1 MLFFKKVDQNQSLF
15 YLRSCGF
22 IEEKVPLL
30 SEFKRTEIKIEP
42 NINFNELLL
51 I

>member
-1 MLFFKKVDQNQSLF
+1 LRAVQKVDENKSLF

-30 SEFKRTEIKIEP
+30 SEFKRTENKIQP
-42 NINFNELLL
+42 NINFSELP
-51 I
+51 II